1 MDSDQIKNFYDEL
14 AAEYDL
20 MTQFEKRFEKEESA
34 FKKFVEKYRLK
45 KVLDAGCGT
54 GFHSILLAK
63 LGCDVTAVD
72 VSEKMLVQLQDNATK
87 YGVYV
92 KTVQASF
99 QNINEYVNSD
109 YDAVFCMGNS
119 LPHLLN
125 IGEIDLALKNFNSVL
140 NEGGKLF
147 LQILNYT
154 KILNEKKKIQSV
166 REVGGKTY
174 IRYYDYFDTHIEFNI
189 RCSDE
194 IQNSIKLFPITKSI
208 LEERLPTTQLSKTKY
223 YGSIFLESYEELK
236 SNDLFVVA
244 IKERESK

>member
-1 MDSDQIKNFYDEL
+1 MDSDKIKSFYDEL
-14 AAEYDL
+14 ADEYDL
-20 MTQFEKRFEKEESA
+20 MTQFEKRFEREEPA
-34 FKKFVEKYRLK
+34 FKKFIEFYQLK

-63 LGCDVTAVD
+63 LGCEVTAVD

-99 QNINEYVNSD
+99 QNFNEYVNSD

-125 IGEIDLALKNFNSVL
+125 NDAIDSALKNFNSVL

-154 KILNEKKKIQSV
+154 RILNEKKKIQSV
-166 REVGGKTY
+166 REVGGKTFV
-174 IRYYDYFDTHIEFNI
+174 RYYNYCDTHIEFNI
-189 RCSDE
+189 RSSNE
-194 IQNSIKLFPITKSI
+194 INRSIKLFPIAKVK
-208 LEERLPTTQLSKTKY
+208 LEESMQSTQFSVAKF
-223 YGSIFLESYEELK
+223 YGSIFLDSYEELK
-236 SNDLFVVA
+236 SYDLFVVA
-244 IKERESK
+244 IKKKIE